1 MTITVTNEL
10 DVLSKYE
17 ALVKESLGSES
28 VYVRTKE
35 TIEAMFNSGLIKD
48 DDKAAVISQVL
59 SAINTSMVNTSMQ
72 TALQWAAQ
80 EKEIALKKLEL
91 EKQLDILN
99 NDVALREAQVAK
111 TVSEDLAIQASNLR
125 DNGVSTLAGGKVVS
139 VNNSGTK
146 YENIL
151 ATRTQVDKM
160 ESEIDMTDA
169 KKTEIYAGVHKIVA
183 DTYANYGAYNGYV
196 VGANGVTGITDITP
210 VGYTTLSEAQLSI
223 AKEQAK
229 GYAYNAWA
237 NAASGLGSTI
247 GVALTSETD
256 IFTDNPTLLTSWR
269 TTIENLRDVP
279 APTF

>member
-1 MTITVTNEL
+1 MATITVTNEL
-10 DVLSKYE
+10 DILSKYE

-35 TIEAMFNSGLIKD
+35 TIEAMFDNGLIKD

-59 SAINTSMVNTSMQ
+59 SAINTSMVSTSMQ

-99 NDVALREAQVAK
+99 NDNALREAQVAK

-125 DNGVSTLAGGKVVS
+125 DNGVSTLVGGKVVS
-139 VNNSGTK
+139 VNDSGTK

-151 ATRTQVDKM
+151 ATRAQVDKM
-160 ESEIDMTDA
+160 ESEI
-169 KKTEIYAGVHKIVA
+169 YAGIHKIVA
-183 DTYANYGAYNGYV
+183 DTYANYGAYSGYV

-210 VGYTTLSEAQLSI
+210 VGYTTLSEAQLAI

-247 GVALTSETD
+247 GVALTSETN
-256 IFTDNPTLLTSWR
+256 IFTDNPTLLSSWR